1 MKKPE
6 TKPKSS
12 FKTHVILLILAYI
25 SFIIYLVFEIKNIT
39 NINDNIS
46 EILGL
51 LFIFILL
58 ISFTIMK
65 SKNKKNSSG
74 FINIGS
80 ILIIGYC
87 IINILLVTKVI
98 NLPKDEFIPNF
109 YNQSILEVDKW
120 KKKNNITINELYE
133 YSDTIKKDYIVS
145 QNLTAPTLTK
155 DIKEITITISLGPD
169 LEKEVI
175 VPNFIG
181 LKYEDV
187 LKYIENNHLSN
198 VKIEYVKSEKQ
209 EDTVISQSKS
219 GTLKRN
225 SEIIITFAKS
235 SDELGDIAV
244 IDLTNKTKLYA
255 ISWLEKYG
263 FKVETK
269 EEYNDTILD
278 GYVINQSI
286 KDETIDP
293 KENTIILTIS
303 KGKRVIAPD
312 LTQMSPEEINK
323 WAVENLIKI
332 SYKEEYNDEVKLG
345 KVISSSVNKDDL
357 IDREK
362 TVIIT
367 ISKGKLEMIKITS
380 ISEFTNWAETN
391 NVKYGINYENSDTVK
406 KDDIIKTSHKT
417 GEVIKNSDTVVI
429 TISRGKVISIPNFV
443 GMTKANISSKCSS
456 INLSCS
462 FKYGGYSETVKKDV
476 ATSQSKASGTKV
488 SEGTGITIT
497 LSSGIQEK
505 VNVPS
510 FIGKTK
516 SQITS
521 SCNSIGVK
529 CTFKEVYSAK
539 TSGTCTKQSVTGK
552 VNKGSTVTI
561 TLSKGACRIAI
572 QPGWLSWGNPQATK
586 TSLEKRL
593 KDNCPGITFKFS
605 FVKPDSNTGVGIG
618 YLSETSDIQANKVYD
633 FVQDKVYNVK
643 IISN

>member
-6 TKPKSS
+6 NKPKNSL
-12 FKTHVILLILAYI
+12 KTHIILLIIAYV
-25 SFIIYLVFEIKNIT
+25 SFIAYLVFEIGNIT
-39 NINDNIS
+39 NISENIS

-58 ISFTIMK
+58 ISFTVMK
-65 SKNKKNSSG
+65 SKTKKNSSG
-74 FINIGS
+74 IINVGS

-87 IINILLVTKVI
+87 IINILLITKVI
-98 NLPKDEFIPNF
+98 DLPKDEFVPNF
-109 YNQSILEVDKW
+109 YNQSVLEVNKW
-120 KKKNNITINELYE
+120 KKENSIIVNELYE
-133 YSDTIKKDYIVS
+133 YSDTIKKDNIIS
-145 QNLTAPTLTK
+145 QDTIAPTLTK

-198 VKIEYVKSEKQ
+198 VKVEYVKSEKT

-225 SEIIITFAKS
+225 SEIVITFAKS
-235 SDELGDIAV
+235 SDELGDIRV

-255 ISWLEKYG
+255 VSWLEKYG

-269 EEYNDTILD
+269 EEYSDTVSD
-278 GYVINQSI
+278 GYVITQSI
-286 KDETIDP
+286 KDETINP
-293 KENTIILTIS
+293 SENTVVLTIS
-303 KGKRVIAPD
+303 KGKRVMAPD
-312 LTQMSPEEINK
+312 LTSMTTEEINK
-323 WAVENLIKI
+323 WAVENAIKI
-332 SYKEEYNDEVKLG
+332 SYKEEYNDEIKLG
-345 KVISSSVNKDDL
+345 KVISSSVEKDSL
-357 IDREK
+357 IDRDNVV
-362 TVIIT
+362 TIT
-367 ISKGKLEMIKITS
+367 ISKGKLEMIKITN
-380 ISEFTNWAETN
+380 INEFTNWAETN

-406 KDDIIKTSHKT
+406 KDAIIKCSHNT
-417 GEVIKNSDTVVI
+417 GDVIKNSDTVVI
-429 TISRGKVISIPNFV
+429 TISRGKVISVPNFV
-443 GMTKANISSKCSS
+443 GMTKDNISSKCSS

-462 FKYGGYSETVKKDV
+462 FKYGGYTENVKKDI

-510 FIGKTK
+510 FVGKTK

-521 SCNSIGVK
+521 SCNSLGVK
-529 CTFKEVYSAK
+529 CTFKEVYDTK
-539 TSGTCTKQSVTGK
+539 TAGTCIKQSVTGK

-561 TLSKGACRIAI
+561 TLSKGTCRIVV
-572 QPGWLSWGNPQATK
+572 QGEWLSQNPDVTK
-586 TSLEKRL
+586 SNLKKKLESA
-593 KDNCPGITFKFS
+593 CPGVTFKYS
-605 FVKPDSNTGVGIG
+605 FVKVNSGIG
-618 YLSETSDIQANKVYD
+618 YLNPSSDITVGEKYLTQSKT
-633 FVQDKVYNVK
+633 YNV
-643 IISN
+643 IINSN